1 MTELKYFKRQ
11 KERDEGISETV
22 LQIKTD
28 DIRPNR
34 AQPRADFDQ
43 NSIIRLAD
51 SIRRYGILQPLTVRE
66 ADPEDSRPYELI
78 AGERRL
84 RAAKLLGYLTVPC
97 IVKRADEQTAA
108 ELAIIE
114 NLLREDLNMFEEAY
128 GYKRLIECHGLTQE
142 EVARRMSISQSAVA
156 NKLRLLRLGF
166 EEQRIILENSLTERH
181 GRALLRIDDEA
192 ARREI
197 LEKIVSEGLNVSGA
211 ETAVEDYILRQDAKK
226 PAARTAEKE
235 KPLAERSRERGID
248 NTVRSIRKKVDCWV
262 NDGGNAEINV
272 TNRPNEVEIFVK
284 LMK

>member
-84 RAAKLLGYLTVPC
+84 RAAKLLGYLTGPC

-181 GRALLRIDDEA
+181 GRALLRIDDES